1 MLEQG
6 CSDKSPKKLF
16 NTIKEDTIMPLVIN
30 TNTAA
35 SIAASTLNVSNSQLE
50 KSLARLSSGSR
61 ITAPSDDA
69 GGLAVAMKI
78 NSATKRTTAVLNNIG
93 NALSYLQTQD
103 GALQTVAKILD
114 RMSELKVMHGD
125 PTKSVS
131 DRGNYSTEFKALQMQ
146 LNNLTAEKFNGVDLF
161 VAAAQTLDIAITE
174 AGDKSVSITQAGLSG
189 EDGLK
194 VANQD
199 ANNLADPTNTIDS
212 AGITIENIRTAIQ
225 SVATMRAQNGAEAS
239 QLLFA
244 SDVLIVNRTNL
255 EAARSRIMDTDI
267 AAESSDLAKNTILV
281 QAGIAMLGQANT
293 LPQAALKLL
302 S

>member
-1 MLEQG
+1 
-6 CSDKSPKKLF
+6 
-16 NTIKEDTIMPLVIN
+16 MPLVIN

-78 NSATKRTTAVLNNIG
+78 NSATKRTSAVLNNIG

-131 DRGNYSTEFKALQMQ
+131 DRGNYATEFKALQTQ
-146 LNNLTAEKFNGVDLF
+146 LGNLTAEKFNGVDLF
-161 VAAAQTLDIAITE
+161 VAVAQTLDIAITE

-199 ANNLADPTNTIDS
+199 ANNLADANNTIDS

-225 SVATMRAQNGAEAS
+225 NVATMRAQNGAEAS

-302 S
+302 G

>member
-1 MLEQG
+1 
-6 CSDKSPKKLF
+6 
-16 NTIKEDTIMPLVIN
+16 MPLVIN

-78 NSATKRTTAVLNNIG
+78 NSATKRTSAVLNNIG

-199 ANNLADPTNTIDS
+199 ANNLADPNNAIDS

>member
-6 CSDKSPKKLF
+6 CSDRSPKKLF

-78 NSATKRTTAVLNNIG
+78 NSATKRTSAVLNNIG

-125 PTKSVS
+125 PTKSGS
-131 DRGNYSTEFKALQMQ
+131 DRGNYATEFKALQMQ

-199 ANNLADPTNTIDS
+199 ANNLADAANAIDS
-212 AGITIENIRTAIQ
+212 VGITIENIRTAIQ
-225 SVATMRAQNGAEAS
+225 SIATMRAQNGAEAS

>member
-1 MLEQG
+1 
-6 CSDKSPKKLF
+6 
-16 NTIKEDTIMPLVIN
+16 MPLVIN

-50 KSLARLSSGSR
+50 KSLARLSSGCR

-78 NSATKRTTAVLNNIG
+78 NSATKRTSAVLNNIG

-103 GALQTVAKILD
+103 GALQTVTKILD

-125 PTKSVS
+125 PTKSIS
-131 DRGNYSTEFKALQMQ
+131 DRGNYATEFKALQMQ
-146 LNNLTAEKFNGVDLF
+146 LTNLTAEKFNGVDLF
-161 VAAAQTLDIAITE
+161 VGAAQTLDIAITE

-199 ANNLADPTNTIDS
+199 ANNLADVNNTIDS
-212 AGITIENIRTAIQ
+212 NGITIENIRTAIQ
-225 SVATMRAQNGAEAS
+225 NVATMRAQNGAEAS

-244 SDVLIVNRTNL
+244 SDVLVVNRTNL
-255 EAARSRIMDTDI
+255 EAAKSRIMDTDI

-302 S
+302 G